1 MKYEKVHG
9 IYKKLLVV
17 QDIDPTLVSITAS
30 AEKNQFLY
38 LCIYR
43 ILSRN
48 FRESVIDVN
57 LNSNIYTLINIY
69 LTNRKL
75 QIF

>member
-43 ILSRN
+43 ISRN